1 MSLNIALRT
10 ALTGLSLNQSAL
22 QVTANNVANVN
33 TEGYTRKIVETAS
46 ISLTGIG
53 AGVRLVD
60 VTRYVDAFLQRQ
72 LRDTLGL
79 VGNYEIQDR
88 FLSQTQ
94 DLFGAPG
101 DHNSISARITDLATA
116 LDSLAHEP
124 EGAATQYGAVNA
136 AILMAAQLSEMARDL
151 QRLRAESDR
160 AIADSIA
167 LINSQLSIIAD
178 LNTQIARANSLG
190 QPIGEFQDKRDVA
203 LDKIGAEMDIRYF
216 ESADG
221 KIVVVTPGGRS
232 LINGTVLTLLSHVPG
247 SNLTTNLSY
256 IDRSISG
263 FYNQGGITG
272 IYVGTPESAG
282 GNDITNEIT
291 TGRLKAYV
299 ELRDE
304 TLAGM
309 QSQLDELAYR
319 LREVVNGAHND
330 GAAFPPPSILT
341 GGKTFVGTDAL
352 SGSGNFQIAVVNQ
365 TTGAIVSVQ
374 QIAVTGTDVTAQIA
388 AINTAM
394 GAGFASL
401 TSSGALRLDSS
412 VIGANLGIVIAE
424 NDSAINIASETRGFS
439 HFFGLNDLLV
449 DSSAY
454 AGYDSQVQGTATT
467 ALGISGNL
475 VFNLPGGSSVTIAI
489 ASGDTLAQVATAI
502 NGDATLTTA
511 AISARLVADGAGYRL
526 NIIDS
531 GGDNF
536 FLSGTGNVMSTLALV
551 ANKLNSAS
559 IMTVRSDIAADPQL
573 VTRGDVAYD
582 ATLIA
587 GNIRIGTSDGSA
599 AKRLADAFNQNQT
612 FNLAGGLPQLTVTV
626 ARYAAQ
632 VLSLNAS
639 KASNASI
646 ELEFGASLRQQ
657 LTARVASVSGVNMD
671 EELSNLIILQNAY
684 AATARIVSVTGEMFE
699 TLLAAV

>member
-10 ALTGLSLNQSAL
+10 ALTGLSLQQSAL
-22 QVTANNVANVN
+22 QVTANNISNVN

-46 ISLTGIG
+46 LEVGGLG

-60 VTRYVDAFLQRQ
+60 VTRYVDDFLQRQ

-79 VGNYEIQDR
+79 VGKFEIQDR

-94 DLFGAPG
+94 DLFGTPG
-101 DHNSISARITDLATA
+101 DHNSVSARITDLANA

-124 EGAATQYGAVNA
+124 EGTATQYGAVNA
-136 AILMAAQLSEMARDL
+136 AILMTSQLSEMARDL
-151 QRLRAESDR
+151 QRLRAESDK
-160 AIADSIA
+160 AITDSVA
-167 LINSQLSIIAD
+167 FINSQLKIIAD
-178 LNTQIARANSLG
+178 LNTQIAHAKSLS
-190 QPIGEFQDKRDVA
+190 QPIGEFLDKRDVA

-216 ESADG
+216 ESANG
-221 KIVVVTPGGRS
+221 EIVVITPGGRS
-232 LINGTVLTLLSHVPG
+232 LINGAVLTQLQHVPA

-263 FYNQGGITG
+263 FYNLGGITG

-291 TGRLKAYV
+291 TGQLKAFV

-319 LREVVNGAHND
+319 LREVLNGAHND
-330 GAAFPPPSILT
+330 GAAFPPPSVLT
-341 GGKTFVGTDAL
+341 GGKNFIGTDAL

-374 QIAVTGTDVTAQIA
+374 QIAVTGANVTAQIG
-388 AINTAM
+388 AINAAM

-424 NDSAINIASETRGFS
+424 NNSAINIASETRGFS
-439 HFFGLNDLLV
+439 HFFGLNNLLV
-449 DSSAY
+449 DASAY

-467 ALGISGNL
+467 ALGIGGNL

-489 ASGDTLAQVATAI
+489 ASGDSLATIATAI
-502 NGDATLTTA
+502 NGDGTLTA
-511 AISARLVADGAGYRL
+511 ANISARLVADGAGYRL
-526 NIIDS
+526 NLIDT

-536 FLSGTGNVMSTLALV
+536 FLSGTGNVMSTLSLV
-551 ANKLNSAS
+551 ANRLNSAS
-559 IMTVRSDIAADPQL
+559 TMTVRSDIAADPQL
-573 VTRGDVAYD
+573 ISRGDVPYD
-582 ATLIA
+582 ATLVV
-587 GNIRIGTSDGSA
+587 GNIRIGASDGSA
-599 AKRLADAFNQNQT
+599 AKRMADAFNQNQT
-612 FNLAGGLPQLTVTV
+612 FSLAGGLPQLTLTV

-639 KASNASI
+639 KASNAGI

-657 LTARVASVSGVNMD
+657 LTSRVASVSGVNMD
-671 EELSNLIILQNAY
+671 EELANLILLENAY
-684 AATARIVSVTGEMFE
+684 AATARIVTVTGEMFD